1 MRLFA
6 AVLLICAFTANVRAE
21 GDDSAARQAAR
32 EHYRKGSVAYELG
45 HYDVA
50 VSEYEAAYQAFNEPT
65 LLYNLGQ
72 AHRLAKHFADALHF
86 YRMYLIK
93 VPDAANRAE
102 VEAKIGSLQAALA
115 QAPAP
120 PPVVSKRAPA
130 TEPTPTVAPTKA
142 EEAPPPIAPAPAA
155 IEDRAKARTLKVS
168 GLVVGIVG
176 LGLVGGGV
184 GVGLIAKKAGDDIS
198 AADANHQPFD
208 PAKYST
214 YQSDQIVA
222 GVLIGVG
229 GAAVVTGTVLA
240 IVGVRRGRVQVAP
253 QVSAGR
259 ASVTASLRF

>member
-120 PPVVSKRAPA
+120 PVVPKRAAA
-130 TEPTPTVAPTKA
+130 TDPTPTAAPTTKA
-142 EEAPPPIAPAPAA
+142 EEAPAASAPPPVAT
-155 IEDRAKARTLKVS
+155 EDRAKARTLKVS

-176 LGLVGGGV
+176 LGLVGGGI

-198 AADANHQPFD
+198 AADTNHQPFD

-214 YQSDQIVA
+214 YQNDQIVA

-229 GAAVVTGTVLA
+229 AAAVVTGTVLA
-240 IVGVRRGRVQVAP
+240 IVGVRRGRVQVVP